1 MINDCIFLP
10 EWTEVEAVM
19 MALPHRDTDWAYM
32 LDKVRS
38 LYLRIVSTL
47 TENDVFV
54 VLLTDSSADAEE
66 LFSTVDHRRLL
77 IIEVPFNDTWTRDY
91 GPIGVIRGERNRLI
105 DFGFNGWGLKFASDR
120 DNLVN
125 LRLTE
130 KCIILPDTYRN
141 ERSFILEGGSL
152 ETDGEGT
159 LLTTSRCLLSPN
171 RNGGLTKQEIA
182 DRLTRSLGTDHIL
195 WLDYGYLAGDDT
207 DSHIDT
213 LARMAP
219 GNTILFVGCRDMD
232 DEHFEELLKMR
243 AQLSMFRTPE
253 GLPYNL
259 IELPLPDPI
268 HDEEGNRLPATYS
281 NYLIINDKIFVPTYN
296 QPKND
301 TLACHTIQ
309 VAFPDHRIIGI
320 DCCELIQQHG
330 SLHCATMQIPKG
342 FLNDTIFL
350 R

>member
-1 MINDCIFLP
+1 MITDSRFLP
-10 EWTEVEAVM
+10 EWTEVEAVL
-19 MALPHRDTDWAYM
+19 MALPHQETDWEYM
-32 LDKVRS
+32 LGDILRQ
-38 LYLRIVSTL
+38 YQRIVNTL
-47 TENDVFV
+47 TENGVFV
-54 VLLTDSSADAEE
+54 ILLADSADDAKE
-66 LFSTVDHRRLL
+66 LFSDTDNSRLL
-77 IIEVPFNDTWTRDY
+77 IVETKFNDTWTRDY
-91 GPIGVIRGERNRLI
+91 GPIAVVRGERNRLL
-105 DFGFNGWGLKFASDR
+105 DFGFNGWGLKFAADK

-130 KCIILPDTYRN
+130 KFIIQPATYRN

-171 RNGGLTKQEIA
+171 RNGGMSKQEIA
-182 DRLTRSLGTDHIL
+182 DRLTQSLGTDHIL

-219 GNTILFVGCRDMD
+219 GNTILFVGCRNVD

-243 AQLSMFRTPE
+243 AQLTMFRTPE
-253 GLPYNL
+253 GNPYNL

-268 HDEEGNRLPATYS
+268 FDEEGNRLPATYA
-281 NYLIINDKIFVPTYN
+281 NYLIVNDKIFVPTYN
-296 QPKND
+296 QPQND
-301 TLACHTIQ
+301 TLACHTIR
-309 VAFPDHRIIGI
+309 VAFPNHKVIGI
-320 DCCELIQQHG
+320 DCCGLIQQHG
-330 SLHCATMQIPKG
+330 SLHCATMQIPAG